1 MVIVSHDREFLD
13 NLCTK
18 IVETERGVAT
28 TYKGNYTAYVAAK
41 SEREALQ
48 WAAYERQ
55 QKEIE
60 KLQDLVRRLSGEA
73 CSGDVVHVVV
83 VVAASAAWLSWAGAQ
98 QLQDLVRRLVVE
110 ARDFLL

>member
-60 KLQDLVRRLSGEA
+60 KLQDLVRRLSGEDMGRMA
-73 CSGDVVHVVV
+73 VMQDGR
-83 VVAASAAWLSWAGAQ
+83 AQ
-98 QLQDLVRRLVVE
+98 GCR
-110 ARDFLL
+110 

>member
-60 KLQDLVRRLSGEA
+60 KLQDLIRRLSGVW
-73 CSGDVVHVVV
+73 GHVCCFW
-83 VVAASAAWLSWAGAQ
+83 VVASCFGWL
-98 QLQDLVRRLVVE
+98 
-110 ARDFLL
+110 